1 MQLSSYT
8 RALLDDI
15 ERRIDPETEED
26 FAAQWQRF
34 WSDEHDG
41 ILFHPRRKKTSK
53 PSVEVRKVHINDALN
68 DLELMLC
75 DQLAGLSRR
84 LESEDIALG
93 IRANYGTGTVT
104 SLFGAEIFEMPREM
118 CTLPTTRP
126 FNDSDRIR
134 DVLEKGIPDLNG
146 GFGGRV
152 FAFGELC
159 AEVFRDYPKISR
171 YVQIFHP
178 DAQGPLDLAELLWG
192 GEMFYEMYDDPD
204 FVHSV
209 MKLITDTYI
218 AFLDRWYSIIP
229 KVTDRLTQ
237 HWEIL
242 HKGTVMLRNDSAM
255 NLSPDFYL
263 EYSVPYDTRILDYY
277 GGGCMHF
284 CGRGDHFID
293 HLTAIPSLY
302 AFHLSQPHLNDMD
315 KVFRSAE
322 RSGKKMVML
331 PREAAERYAARPDAK
346 KGMIHFE

>member
-26 FAAQWQRF
+26 LAAQWARF
-34 WSDEHDG
+34 WSGGFDG
-41 ILFHPRRKKTSK
+41 ALFHPARKKTSLPGIEVK
-53 PSVEVRKVHINDALN
+53 PVHINDALN
-68 DLELMLC
+68 DLELMLD

-84 LESEDIALG
+84 LSTPDIALG
-93 IRANYGTGTVT
+93 VRANYGTGIVT

-118 CTLPTTRP
+118 HTLPTTRP
-126 FNDSDRIR
+126 FNDTDRIR
-134 DVLEKGIPDLNG
+134 AALDKDIPDLSG

-159 AEVFRDYPKISR
+159 AEVFRDYPKIAR
-171 YVQIFHP
+171 YVSVFHP
-178 DAQGPLDLAELLWG
+178 DTQGPLDLAELLWG
-192 GEMFYEMYDDPD
+192 GEMFYEMFDDPD
-204 FVHSV
+204 LVHSV
-209 MKLITDTYI
+209 MDLITRTYI
-218 AFLDRWYSIIP
+218 RFLDKWYSIIP
-229 KVTDRLTQ
+229 RQDGLTV
-237 HWEIL
+237 HWEIF

-302 AFHLSQPHLNDMD
+302 GFHLSQPHLNDMD
-315 KVFRSAE
+315 KVYAAAIRN
-322 RSGKKMVML
+322 GKKMLML
-331 PREAAERYAARPDAK
+331 QRETAESYAARPDAVR
-346 KGMIHFE
+346 GMIHYE